1 MGLAVLPGRL
11 KKEMADL
18 RTALLNGENLR
29 ENEEL
34 AKHADWAE
42 QLRACYAFTE
52 ENVHELLRQ
61 EVGAVFATVL
71 EHAGV
76 FKCTPQG
83 REAFMKFVQSV

>member
-1 MGLAVLPGRL
+1 MNVVQNVHTALRELVLTHKETRAEEPLAV
-11 KKEMADL
+11 
-18 RTALLNGENLR
+18 T
-29 ENEEL
+29 
-34 AKHADWAE
+34 
-42 QLRACYAFTE
+42 
-52 ENVHELLRQ
+52 RQ